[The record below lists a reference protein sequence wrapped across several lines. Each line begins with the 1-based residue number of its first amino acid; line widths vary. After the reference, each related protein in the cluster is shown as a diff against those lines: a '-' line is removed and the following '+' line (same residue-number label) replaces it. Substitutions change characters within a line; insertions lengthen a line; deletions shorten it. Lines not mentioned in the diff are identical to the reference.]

1 MSSTIRTGSDETG
14 YGKEYIGVAPDAIVF
29 PLYHRDLFAFGPENV
44 LYWEVTP
51 TRVLLFSKEENIKK
65 IENRHI
71 WWVIVALI
79 VSTSPAS
86 ASALSVKN
94 NLSIK
99 QVKTIPTS
107 QEVFLIST
115 PKNIIKSNKNLK
127 TLEKYQDSAELSDRD
142 LKGLLRAVGFKG
154 TALKE
159 AWAIAKRESNGQ
171 PIRFNGNKKTG
182 DSSYGLFQINMIGAL
197 KNSRKLQYKI
207 NYTSDL
213 LNPVINAQIAF
224 HMSNGGEDW
233 SAWHGMTSKA
243 KDWLKKFPN

>member
-1 MSSTIRTGSDETG
+1 M
-14 YGKEYIGVAPDAIVF
+14 
-29 PLYHRDLFAFGPENV
+29 
-44 LYWEVTP
+44 
-51 TRVLLFSKEENIKK
+51 KK

-71 WWVIVALI
+71 WWVIIGLI

-99 QVKTIPTS
+99 QVTTTQTS

-142 LKGLLRAVGFKG
+142 LKALLGAVGFKG

-171 PIRFNGNKKTG
+171 PIRFNGNENTG
-182 DSSYGLFQINMIGAL
+182 DNSYGLFQINMIGAL
-197 KNSRKLQYKI
+197 KDARLSKFKI

-224 HMSNGGEDW
+224 HMSNGGENW
-233 SAWHGMTSKA
+233 SAWKGMTPRAKA
-243 KDWLKKFPN
+243 WLKKFPN